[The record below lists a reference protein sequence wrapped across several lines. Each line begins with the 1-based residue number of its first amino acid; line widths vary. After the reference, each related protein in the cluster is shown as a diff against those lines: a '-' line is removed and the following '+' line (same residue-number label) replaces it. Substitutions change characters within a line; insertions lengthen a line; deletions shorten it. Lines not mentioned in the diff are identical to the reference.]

1 MEEKEG
7 EEGGGRK
14 GRRGRKQ
21 PQPHSQL
28 GQHIGYLHSHS
39 LQQDNQLFCTQLA
52 MARGLLLLM
61 QFLPLYG
68 LCLYTRLAKS
78 MLSCF
83 PS

>member
-39 LQQDNQLFCTQLA
+39 FQQDNQLFCTVSYDKGFA
-52 MARGLLLLM
+52 VIDVVFTTG
-61 QFLPLYG
+61 P
-68 LCLYTRLAKS
+68 
-78 MLSCF
+78 
-83 PS
+83 